1 MKTFLFQSGMLWRYV
16 RASMSYA
23 WLLPP
28 ICDPVD
34 GHLLMD
40 GCYVNNVPGD
50 VMLRSSCSHIIV
62 VDVTARDDTELTN
75 YGDYLSGWWLLWKK
89 WNPFTAMVKIP
100 SQGELQERLAF
111 CSHYKNL
118 DALKSNPHYEYIQP
132 PVGHFLSSKFGMYK
146 EIFNVGYHHGTTFF
160 FGLKKSGQKGRSRHD
175 SGPGSWLPTSEKARF
190 RGRERTESDNYTFTD
205 LAEMV
210 RLGVRVSKKASVT
223 SERERSSPG
232 APEPDSDDT
241 GIMMQ

>member
-62 VDVTARDDTELTN
+62 VDVTAPDDTDLFN
-75 YGDYLSGWWLLWKK
+75 YGDTL
-89 WNPFTAMVKIP
+89 
-100 SQGELQERLAF
+100 
-111 CSHYKNL
+111 
-118 DALKSNPHYEYIQP
+118 
-132 PVGHFLSSKFGMYK
+132 
-146 EIFNVGYHHGTTFF
+146 
-160 FGLKKSGQKGRSRHD
+160 RS
-175 SGPGSWLPTSEKARF
+175 
-190 RGRERTESDNYTFTD
+190 
-205 LAEMV
+205 LAEF
-210 RLGVRVSKKASVT
+210 S
-223 SERERSSPG
+223 
-232 APEPDSDDT
+232 
-241 GIMMQ
+241 